1 MIFSKDSWREIF
13 DTIKKNK
20 LRTFLS
26 GFTVAMGI
34 FIFVILF
41 GFGNGLQNS
50 FAKYFTDDKVNT
62 IRIYPTS
69 TSLPYK
75 GYTAS
80 RKIEF
85 TNQDLVEIKENFKD
99 QIKDIVVRN
108 TRYFQIKYKEKS
120 NNYQVRAVSP
130 GHKEAEMTI
139 IMQGRYLNEGDITN
153 RKKHAVIGRLVAQ
166 DLFKDKNPIGQYIFG
181 SNHSWRVV
189 GVFQDEGGDRE
200 ERTLYVPYTAMQE
213 IQKNNDKIEQMIV
226 VYNPE
231 MDFAASMELER
242 KLEDFIKK
250 KKFISPEDNR
260 GVYVSNTGDALENS
274 KNFDSLLQIVVS
286 FIGIGTLIAGIIGIS
301 NIMVFVVKERTKEIG
316 IRKAIGAT
324 PKSIIAMILHESIFI
339 TTISG
344 YIGLIFAMIVL
355 KLIGNNLE
363 AKYFISNPYIDTGD
377 AIWATI
383 ILIFFGALA
392 GYLPARKAAKIKP
405 IIALRDK

>member
-34 FIFVILF
+34 FIFIILF

-62 IRIYPTS
+62 IRIYPSS

-75 GYTAS
+75 GYAAN
-80 RKIEF
+80 RRIEF
-85 TNQDLVEIKENFKD
+85 TNQDLVEIKEHFKSKV
-99 QIKDIVVRN
+99 KDIVVRN
-108 TRYFQIKYKEKS
+108 TNFFQIKYKEKS

-166 DLFKDKNPIGQYIFG
+166 DLFNDKNPIGQYIFG
-181 SNHSWRVV
+181 SNHSWRVI

-226 VYNPE
+226 IYNPE
-231 MDFAASMELER
+231 MDYAESIILEK
-242 KLEDFIKK
+242 KLENFIKK

-260 GVYVSNTGDALENS
+260 GVYISNTGEQLENS
-274 KNFDSLLQIVVS
+274 KNFEWLLQIVVS

-344 YIGLIFAMIVL
+344 YTGLIFAMITL

-363 AKYFISNPYIDTGD
+363 EKYFISNPYIETGD
-377 AIWATI
+377 AIWATV

-392 GYLPARKAAKIKP
+392 GYLPAKKAAKIKP

>member
-34 FIFVILF
+34 FIFIILF

-62 IRIYPTS
+62 IRIYPSS

-75 GYTAS
+75 GYAAN
-80 RKIEF
+80 RRIEF
-85 TNQDLVEIKENFKD
+85 TNQDLVEIKEHFKS
-99 QIKDIVVRN
+99 QVKDIVVRN
-108 TRYFQIKYKEKS
+108 TNFFQIKYKEKS

-139 IMQGRYLNEGDITN
+139 IMHGRYLNEGDITN
-153 RKKHAVIGRLVAQ
+153 RKKYAVIGRLIAQ
-166 DLFKDKNPIGQYIFG
+166 DLFKGKNPIGQYIFG

-213 IQKNNDKIEQMIV
+213 IEKNNDKIERMIV
-226 VYNPE
+226 IYSPE
-231 MDFAASMELER
+231 IDYAESILLEK
-242 KLEDFIKK
+242 KLKDFIKK
-250 KKFISPEDNR
+250 KKIISPEDNR
-260 GVYVSNTGDALENS
+260 GIYIRNTGEQFEKS
-274 KNFDSLLQIVVS
+274 KDFDWILQIVVS

-344 YIGLIFAMIVL
+344 YIGLILAMITL

-363 AKYFISNPYIDTGD
+363 EKYFISNPYIDTGD
-377 AIWATI
+377 AIWATV

>member
-34 FIFVILF
+34 FIFIILF

-62 IRIYPTS
+62 IRIYPSS

-75 GYTAS
+75 GYAAN
-80 RKIEF
+80 RRIEF
-85 TNQDLVEIKENFKD
+85 TNQDLVEIKEHFKSKV
-99 QIKDIVVRN
+99 KDIVVRN
-108 TRYFQIKYKEKS
+108 TNFFQIKYKEKS

-139 IMQGRYLNEGDITN
+139 IMQGRYLNEGDVTN

-166 DLFKDKNPIGQYIFG
+166 DLFNDKNPIGQYIFG
-181 SNHSWRVV
+181 SNHSWRVI

-226 VYNPE
+226 IYNPE
-231 MDFAASMELER
+231 MDYAESIILEK
-242 KLEDFIKK
+242 KLENFIKK

-260 GVYVSNTGDALENS
+260 GVYISNTGEQLENS
-274 KNFDSLLQIVVS
+274 KNFEWLLQIVVS

-344 YIGLIFAMIVL
+344 YTGLIFAMITL

-363 AKYFISNPYIDTGD
+363 EKYFISNPYIETGD
-377 AIWATI
+377 AIWATV

-405 IIALRDK
+405 ITALRDK

>member
-34 FIFVILF
+34 FIFIILF

-62 IRIYPTS
+62 IRIYPSS

-75 GYTAS
+75 GYAAN
-80 RKIEF
+80 RRIEF
-85 TNQDLVEIKENFKD
+85 TNQDLVEIKEHFKS
-99 QIKDIVVRN
+99 QVKDIVVRN
-108 TRYFQIKYKEKS
+108 TNFFQIKYKEKS

-139 IMQGRYLNEGDITN
+139 IMQGRYLNEGDVTN

-166 DLFKDKNPIGQYIFG
+166 DLFNDKNPIGQYIFG
-181 SNHSWRVV
+181 SNHSWRVI

-226 VYNPE
+226 IYNPE
-231 MDFAASMELER
+231 MDYAESIILE
-242 KLEDFIKK
+242 KKIEKFIKK

-260 GVYVSNTGDALENS
+260 GVYISNTGERLENS
-274 KNFDSLLQIVVS
+274 KNFEWLLQIVVS

-344 YIGLIFAMIVL
+344 YTGLIFAMITL
-355 KLIGNNLE
+355 KLIGNSLE
-363 AKYFISNPYIDTGD
+363 EKYFISNPYIETGD
-377 AIWATI
+377 AIWATV

>member
-34 FIFVILF
+34 FIFIILF

-62 IRIYPTS
+62 IRIYPSS

-75 GYTAS
+75 GYAAN

-85 TNQDLVEIKENFKD
+85 TNQDLVEIKEHFKSKV
-99 QIKDIVVRN
+99 KDIVVRN
-108 TRYFQIKYKEKS
+108 TNFFQIKYKEKS

-166 DLFKDKNPIGQYIFG
+166 DLFNDKNPIGQYIFG
-181 SNHSWRVV
+181 SNHSWRVI

-213 IQKNNDKIEQMIV
+213 IEKNNDKIERMIV
-226 VYNPE
+226 IYNPE
-231 MDFAASMELER
+231 MDYAESILLEK
-242 KLEDFIKK
+242 KLKDFIKK
-250 KKFISPEDNR
+250 KKIISPEDNR
-260 GVYVSNTGDALENS
+260 GIYIRNTGEQFEKS
-274 KNFDSLLQIVVS
+274 KNFDWILQIVVS

-344 YIGLIFAMIVL
+344 YIGLILAMITL

-363 AKYFISNPYIDTGD
+363 EKYFISNPYIDTGD
-377 AIWATI
+377 AIWATV

>member
-62 IRIYPTS
+62 IRIFPTS

-139 IMQGRYLNEGDITN
+139 IMQGRYLNEGDIAN
-153 RKKHAVIGRLVAQ
+153 RKKHVVIGRLVAQ
-166 DLFKDKNPIGQYIFG
+166 DLFNDKNPIGQYIFG

-260 GVYVSNTGDALENS
+260 GVYVSNTGEALENS
-274 KNFDSLLQIVVS
+274 KNFDWLLQIVVS

>member
-34 FIFVILF
+34 FIFIILF

-62 IRIYPTS
+62 IRIYPSS

-75 GYTAS
+75 GYAAN
-80 RKIEF
+80 RRIEF
-85 TNQDLVEIKENFKD
+85 TNQDLIEVKEHFKS
-99 QIKDIVVRN
+99 QVKDIVVRN
-108 TRYFQIKYKEKS
+108 TNFFQIKYKENS

-139 IMQGRYLNEGDITN
+139 IMHGRYLNEGDITN

-166 DLFKDKNPIGQYIFG
+166 DLFNDKNPIGQYIFG
-181 SNHSWRVV
+181 SNHSWRVI

-226 VYNPE
+226 IYNPE
-231 MDFAASMELER
+231 IDYAESIILEK
-242 KLEDFIKK
+242 KLENFIKK

-260 GVYVSNTGDALENS
+260 GVYISNTGERLENS
-274 KNFDSLLQIVVS
+274 KNFDWLLQIVVS

-377 AIWATI
+377 AIWATV

-392 GYLPARKAAKIKP
+392 GYIPARKAAKIKP
-405 IIALRDK
+405 IIALRDN

>member
-34 FIFVILF
+34 FIFIILF

-62 IRIYPTS
+62 IRIYPSS

-75 GYTAS
+75 GYAAN
-80 RKIEF
+80 RRIEF
-85 TNQDLVEIKENFKD
+85 TNQDLVEIKEHFKS

-108 TRYFQIKYKEKS
+108 TNFFQIKYKEKS

-130 GHKEAEMTI
+130 GHKEAEITI

-166 DLFKDKNPIGQYIFG
+166 DLFNDKNPIGQYIFG
-181 SNHSWRVV
+181 SNHSWRVI

-226 VYNPE
+226 IYNPE
-231 MDFAASMELER
+231 MDYAESIILEK
-242 KLEDFIKK
+242 KLENFIKK

-260 GVYVSNTGDALENS
+260 GVYISNTGEQLENS
-274 KNFDSLLQIVVS
+274 KNFEWLLRIVVS

-344 YIGLIFAMIVL
+344 YTGLIFAMITL

-363 AKYFISNPYIDTGD
+363 EKYFISNPYIDTVD
-377 AIWATI
+377 AIWATV

>member
-34 FIFVILF
+34 FIFIILF

-62 IRIYPTS
+62 IRIYPSS

-75 GYTAS
+75 GYAAN
-80 RKIEF
+80 RRIEF
-85 TNQDLVEIKENFKD
+85 TNQDLVEIKEHFKS
-99 QIKDIVVRN
+99 QVKDIVVRN
-108 TRYFQIKYKEKS
+108 TNFFQIKYKEKS

-139 IMQGRYLNEGDITN
+139 IMQGRYINEGDITN

-166 DLFKDKNPIGQYIFG
+166 DLFNDKNPIGQYIFG
-181 SNHSWRVV
+181 SNHSWRVI

-226 VYNPE
+226 IYNPE
-231 MDFAASMELER
+231 MDYAESIILE
-242 KLEDFIKK
+242 KKIEKFIKK

-260 GVYVSNTGDALENS
+260 GVYISNTGERLENS
-274 KNFDSLLQIVVS
+274 KNFEWLLQIVVS

-344 YIGLIFAMIVL
+344 YTGLIFAMITL
-355 KLIGNNLE
+355 KLIGNSLE
-363 AKYFISNPYIDTGD
+363 EKYFISNPYIETGD
-377 AIWATI
+377 AIWSTV

-405 IIALRDK
+405 ITALRDK

>member
-34 FIFVILF
+34 FIFIILF

-62 IRIYPTS
+62 IRIYPSS

-75 GYTAS
+75 GYAAN
-80 RKIEF
+80 RRIEF
-85 TNQDLVEIKENFKD
+85 TNQDLVEIKEHFKSKV
-99 QIKDIVVRN
+99 KDIVVRN
-108 TRYFQIKYKEKS
+108 TNFFQIKYKEKS

-139 IMQGRYLNEGDITN
+139 IMQGRYLNEGDVTN

-166 DLFKDKNPIGQYIFG
+166 DLFNDKNPIGQYIFG
-181 SNHSWRVV
+181 SNHSWRVI

-226 VYNPE
+226 IYNPE
-231 MDFAASMELER
+231 MDYAESIILE
-242 KLEDFIKK
+242 KKIENFMKK

-260 GVYVSNTGDALENS
+260 GVYISNTGERLENS
-274 KNFDSLLQIVVS
+274 KNFEWLLQIVVS

-344 YIGLIFAMIVL
+344 YTGLIFAMITL
-355 KLIGNNLE
+355 KLIGNSLE
-363 AKYFISNPYIDTGD
+363 EKYFISNPYIETGD
-377 AIWATI
+377 AIWATV

-392 GYLPARKAAKIKP
+392 GYLPAKKAAKIKP
-405 IIALRDK
+405 ITALRDK

>member
-34 FIFVILF
+34 FIFIILF

-62 IRIYPTS
+62 IRIYPSS

-75 GYTAS
+75 GYAAN
-80 RKIEF
+80 RRIEF
-85 TNQDLVEIKENFKD
+85 TNQDLVEIKEHFKSKV
-99 QIKDIVVRN
+99 KDIVVRN
-108 TRYFQIKYKEKS
+108 TNFFQIKYKEKS

-166 DLFKDKNPIGQYIFG
+166 DLFNDKNPIGQYIFG
-181 SNHSWRVV
+181 SNHSWRVI

-226 VYNPE
+226 IYNPE
-231 MDFAASMELER
+231 MDYAESIILE
-242 KLEDFIKK
+242 KKIEKFIKK

-260 GVYVSNTGDALENS
+260 GVYISNTGERLENS
-274 KNFDSLLQIVVS
+274 KNFEWLLQIVVS

-344 YIGLIFAMIVL
+344 YTGLIFAMITL
-355 KLIGNNLE
+355 KLIGNSLE
-363 AKYFISNPYIDTGD
+363 EKYFISNPYIETGD
-377 AIWATI
+377 AIWSTV

-405 IIALRDK
+405 ITALRDK

>member
-34 FIFVILF
+34 FIFIILF

-50 FAKYFTDDKVNT
+50 FAKYFTDDQVNT
-62 IRIYPTS
+62 IRISPSS
-69 TSLPYK
+69 TSLPYR
-75 GYTAS
+75 GYAS
-80 RKIEF
+80 NRTIEF
-85 TNQDLVEIKENFKD
+85 TNQDLIEIKENFKS
-99 QIKDIVVRN
+99 QVKDIVVRN
-108 TRYFQIKYKEKS
+108 TRSFQIKYKDKS

-139 IMQGRYLNEGDITN
+139 IMHGRYLNERDITN

-213 IQKNNDKIEQMIV
+213 IEKNNDKIERMIV
-226 VYNPE
+226 IYNPE
-231 MDFAASMELER
+231 MDYAESILLEK
-242 KLEDFIKK
+242 KLKDFIKK
-250 KKFISPEDNR
+250 KKIISPEDNR
-260 GVYVSNTGDALENS
+260 GIYIRNTGEQFEKS
-274 KNFDSLLQIVVS
+274 KNFDWILQIVVS

-344 YIGLIFAMIVL
+344 YTGLIFAMITL

-363 AKYFISNPYIDTGD
+363 EKYFISNPYIDTGD
-377 AIWATI
+377 AIWATV

>member
-34 FIFVILF
+34 FIFIILF

-62 IRIYPTS
+62 IRIYPSS

-75 GYTAS
+75 GYAAN
-80 RKIEF
+80 RRIEF
-85 TNQDLVEIKENFKD
+85 TNQDLVEIKEHFKSKV
-99 QIKDIVVRN
+99 KDIVVRN
-108 TRYFQIKYKEKS
+108 TNFFQIKYKEKS

-166 DLFKDKNPIGQYIFG
+166 DLFNDKNPIGQYIFG
-181 SNHSWRVV
+181 SNHSWRVI

-226 VYNPE
+226 IYNPE
-231 MDFAASMELER
+231 MDYAESIILEK
-242 KLEDFIKK
+242 KLENFIKK

-260 GVYVSNTGDALENS
+260 GVYISNTGEQLENS
-274 KNFDSLLQIVVS
+274 KNFEWLLQIVVS

-344 YIGLIFAMIVL
+344 YTGLIFAMITL

-363 AKYFISNPYIDTGD
+363 EKYFISNPYIDTGD
-377 AIWATI
+377 AIWATV

>member
-34 FIFVILF
+34 FIFIILF

-62 IRIYPTS
+62 IRIYPSS

-75 GYTAS
+75 GYAAN

-85 TNQDLVEIKENFKD
+85 TNQDLVEIKEHFKSKV
-99 QIKDIVVRN
+99 KDIVVRN
-108 TRYFQIKYKEKS
+108 TNFFQIKYKEKS

-166 DLFKDKNPIGQYIFG
+166 DLFNDKNPIGQYIFG
-181 SNHSWRVV
+181 SNHSWRVI

-226 VYNPE
+226 IYNPE
-231 MDFAASMELER
+231 MDYAESIILEK
-242 KLEDFIKK
+242 KLENFIKK

-260 GVYVSNTGDALENS
+260 GVYISNTGERLENS
-274 KNFDSLLQIVVS
+274 KNFEWLLQIVVS

-344 YIGLIFAMIVL
+344 YTGLIFAMITL
-355 KLIGNNLE
+355 KLIGNSLE
-363 AKYFISNPYIDTGD
+363 EKYFISNPYIETGD
-377 AIWATI
+377 AIWSTV

-405 IIALRDK
+405 ITALRDK

>member
-34 FIFVILF
+34 FIFIILF

-62 IRIYPTS
+62 IRIYPSS

-75 GYTAS
+75 GYAAN
-80 RKIEF
+80 RRIEF
-85 TNQDLVEIKENFKD
+85 TNQDLVEIKEHFKSKV
-99 QIKDIVVRN
+99 KDIVVRN
-108 TRYFQIKYKEKS
+108 TNFFQIKYKEKS

-130 GHKEAEMTI
+130 GHKEAEITI

-166 DLFKDKNPIGQYIFG
+166 DLFNDKNPIGQYIFG
-181 SNHSWRVV
+181 SNNSWRVI

-226 VYNPE
+226 IYNPE
-231 MDFAASMELER
+231 MDYAESIILEK
-242 KLEDFIKK
+242 KLENFIKK

-260 GVYVSNTGDALENS
+260 GVYISNTGEQLENS
-274 KNFDSLLQIVVS
+274 KNFEWLLQIVVS

-344 YIGLIFAMIVL
+344 YTGLIFAMITL
-355 KLIGNNLE
+355 KLIGNSLE
-363 AKYFISNPYIDTGD
+363 EKYFISNPYIETGD
-377 AIWATI
+377 AIWATV

>member
-34 FIFVILF
+34 FIFIILF

-62 IRIYPTS
+62 IRIYPSS

-75 GYTAS
+75 GYAAN

-85 TNQDLVEIKENFKD
+85 TNQDLVEIKEHFKS
-99 QIKDIVVRN
+99 QVKDIVVRN
-108 TRYFQIKYKEKS
+108 TNFFQIKYKEKS

-139 IMQGRYLNEGDITN
+139 IMQGRYLNEGDVTN

-166 DLFKDKNPIGQYIFG
+166 DLFNDKNPIGQYIFG
-181 SNHSWRVV
+181 SNHSWRVI

-226 VYNPE
+226 IYNPE
-231 MDFAASMELER
+231 MDYAESIILE
-242 KLEDFIKK
+242 KKIEKFIKK

-260 GVYVSNTGDALENS
+260 GVYISNTGERLENS
-274 KNFDSLLQIVVS
+274 KNFEWLLQIVVS

-344 YIGLIFAMIVL
+344 YTGLIFAMITL
-355 KLIGNNLE
+355 KLIGNSLE
-363 AKYFISNPYIDTGD
+363 EKYFISNPYIETGD
-377 AIWATI
+377 AIWATV

>member
-62 IRIYPTS
+62 IRIYPSS

-75 GYTAS
+75 GYTAN
-80 RKIEF
+80 RTIEF
-85 TNQDLVEIKENFKD
+85 TNQDLVEIKENFND

-139 IMQGRYLNEGDITN
+139 IMQGRYLNEGDIAN
-153 RKKHAVIGRLVAQ
+153 RKKHVVIGRLVAQ
-166 DLFKDKNPIGQYIFG
+166 DLFNDKNPIGQYIFG

-242 KLEDFIKK
+242 KLESFIKN

-260 GVYVSNTGDALENS
+260 GVYVSNTGEALENS

-344 YIGLIFAMIVL
+344 YIGLISAMIVL

>member
-34 FIFVILF
+34 FIFIILF

-62 IRIYPTS
+62 IRIYPSS

-75 GYTAS
+75 GYAAN
-80 RKIEF
+80 RRIEF
-85 TNQDLVEIKENFKD
+85 TNQDLVEIKEHFKSKV
-99 QIKDIVVRN
+99 KDIVVRN
-108 TRYFQIKYKEKS
+108 TNFFQIKYKEKS

-166 DLFKDKNPIGQYIFG
+166 DLFNDKNPIGQYIFG
-181 SNHSWRVV
+181 SNHSWRVI

-226 VYNPE
+226 IYNPE
-231 MDFAASMELER
+231 MDYAESIILEK
-242 KLEDFIKK
+242 KLENFIKK

-260 GVYVSNTGDALENS
+260 GVYISNTGEQLENS
-274 KNFDSLLQIVVS
+274 KNFEWLLQIVVS

-344 YIGLIFAMIVL
+344 YTGLIFAMITL

-363 AKYFISNPYIDTGD
+363 EKYFISNPYIETGD
-377 AIWATI
+377 AIWATV

>member
-34 FIFVILF
+34 FIFIILF

-62 IRIYPTS
+62 IRMYPSS

-75 GYTAS
+75 GYAAN
-80 RKIEF
+80 RRIEF
-85 TNQDLVEIKENFKD
+85 TNQDLVEIKEHFKSKV
-99 QIKDIVVRN
+99 KDIVVRN
-108 TRYFQIKYKEKS
+108 TNFFQIKYKEKS

-139 IMQGRYLNEGDITN
+139 IMQGRYLNEGDVTN

-166 DLFKDKNPIGQYIFG
+166 DLFNDKNPIGQYIFG
-181 SNHSWRVV
+181 SNHSWRVI

-226 VYNPE
+226 IYNPE
-231 MDFAASMELER
+231 MDYAESIILE
-242 KLEDFIKK
+242 KKIENFMKK

-260 GVYVSNTGDALENS
+260 GVYISNTGERLENS
-274 KNFDSLLQIVVS
+274 KNFEWLLQIVVS

-344 YIGLIFAMIVL
+344 YTGLIFAMITL
-355 KLIGNNLE
+355 KLIGNSLE
-363 AKYFISNPYIDTGD
+363 EKYFISNPYIETGD
-377 AIWATI
+377 AIWATV

-405 IIALRDK
+405 ITALRDK

>member
-34 FIFVILF
+34 FIFIILF

-62 IRIYPTS
+62 IRIYPSS

-75 GYTAS
+75 GYAAN
-80 RKIEF
+80 RRIEF
-85 TNQDLVEIKENFKD
+85 TNQDLVEIKEHFKSKV
-99 QIKDIVVRN
+99 KDIVVRN
-108 TRYFQIKYKEKS
+108 TNFFQIKYKEKS

-139 IMQGRYLNEGDITN
+139 IMQGRYLNEGDVTN

-166 DLFKDKNPIGQYIFG
+166 DLFNDKNPIGQYIFG
-181 SNHSWRVV
+181 SNHSWRVI

-226 VYNPE
+226 IYNPE
-231 MDFAASMELER
+231 MDYAESIILE
-242 KLEDFIKK
+242 KKIEKFIKK

-260 GVYVSNTGDALENS
+260 GVYISNTGERLENS
-274 KNFDSLLQIVVS
+274 KNFEWLLQIVVS

-344 YIGLIFAMIVL
+344 YTGLIFAMITL

-363 AKYFISNPYIDTGD
+363 EKYFISNPYIDTGD
-377 AIWATI
+377 AIWATV

>member
-34 FIFVILF
+34 FIFIILF

-62 IRIYPTS
+62 IRMYPSS

-75 GYTAS
+75 GYAAN
-80 RKIEF
+80 RRIEF
-85 TNQDLVEIKENFKD
+85 TNQDLVEIKEHFKSKV
-99 QIKDIVVRN
+99 KDIVVRN
-108 TRYFQIKYKEKS
+108 TNFFQIKYKEKS

-139 IMQGRYLNEGDITN
+139 IMQGRYLNEGDVTN

-166 DLFKDKNPIGQYIFG
+166 DLFNDKNPIGQYIFG
-181 SNHSWRVV
+181 SNHSWRVI

-226 VYNPE
+226 IYNPE
-231 MDFAASMELER
+231 MDYAESIILE
-242 KLEDFIKK
+242 KKIENFIKK

-260 GVYVSNTGDALENS
+260 GVYISNTGERLENS
-274 KNFDSLLQIVVS
+274 KNFEWLLQIVVS

-344 YIGLIFAMIVL
+344 YTGLIFAMITL
-355 KLIGNNLE
+355 KLIGNSLE
-363 AKYFISNPYIDTGD
+363 EKYFISNPYIETGD
-377 AIWATI
+377 AIWATV

-405 IIALRDK
+405 ITALRDK

>member
-62 IRIYPTS
+62 IRIYPSS

-75 GYTAS
+75 GYTAN
-80 RKIEF
+80 RTIEF

-139 IMQGRYLNEGDITN
+139 IMQGRYLNEGDIAN
-153 RKKHAVIGRLVAQ
+153 RKKHVVIGRLVAQ

>member
-34 FIFVILF
+34 FIFIILF

-62 IRIYPTS
+62 IRIYPSS

-75 GYTAS
+75 GYAAN
-80 RKIEF
+80 RRIEF
-85 TNQDLVEIKENFKD
+85 TNQDLVEIKEHFKSKV
-99 QIKDIVVRN
+99 KDIVVRN
-108 TRYFQIKYKEKS
+108 TNFFQIKYKEKS

-166 DLFKDKNPIGQYIFG
+166 DLFNDKNPIGQYIFG
-181 SNHSWRVV
+181 SNHSWRVI

-226 VYNPE
+226 IYNPE
-231 MDFAASMELER
+231 MDYAESIILE
-242 KLEDFIKK
+242 KKIEKFIKK

-260 GVYVSNTGDALENS
+260 GVYISNTGERLENS
-274 KNFDSLLQIVVS
+274 KNFEWLLQIVVS

-344 YIGLIFAMIVL
+344 YTGLIFAMITL
-355 KLIGNNLE
+355 KLIGNSLE
-363 AKYFISNPYIDTGD
+363 EKYFISNPYIETGD
-377 AIWATI
+377 AIWSTV